1 MAAQPGGI
9 MVISKLSEFFQRPGS
24 CKAAAVA
31 LTAMALCGAVQAQ
44 QPQPASAI
52 GSLAVLLPNGKAGSG
67 IEVPDVEV
75 TLRDGGG
82 KVVATAATQIDGSFR
97 LAAPGQGVYQLCWV
111 IQGRADCKREV
122 VLKPG
127 ANALRKV
134 EVRLPSLLLHGR
146 VLTGDNRPCWVND
159 PFFSLDVSTRMSLSN
174 SQGQSVGTVRANSR
188 GDYLFAVDTAGSYQ
202 VRANCENAR
211 ATATASLTGSALQV
225 DLQLPNHAPR
235 IVELAARDGGKS
247 VTQAAP
253 GTPLKLT
260 VAASDRNGDTVEY
273 LWRDND
279 GKPLVAEPTG
289 SMVRVAAAAPGR
301 HSSYVVARDRRG
313 GYAFKRIDIEVGKPD
328 IQLSGIAI
336 DETTRAPIANAVAEF
351 GSLSTRTNAQGWFSL
366 TGPANKDERYV
377 LNIHHPGYAVASR
390 VYDRSSTGNTYELI
404 AAQVTRH
411 AAGDAI
417 DVVDTSSGGPCGKG
431 KEAPP
436 THQPPAR
443 KLQTVEYVDPE
454 SKDHRPLGA
463 DLIRKLT
470 DTPPCQHLGARIRIP
485 AGALVDAGKGKPAS
499 PIRMAMATLDP
510 TRRALPGD
518 YQAVDR
524 NGSRSE
530 LLSYGAVFAEFQGN
544 DGKPLNLLPGTV
556 AEVRVP
562 VPLAQRATAKPV
574 IDFWSYDEKNGRWVF
589 EGEAKLVNGPSGP
602 EYVGQAKH
610 FSTLNMDVSGLD
622 PAVSTCVRFE
632 VGASLAA
639 WSNLKL
645 RATVSYNGNAVQTKE
660 TFLNADQYHAVFRIP
675 FGTTFPPNTLRVELF
690 GTFAGQSVVLV
701 DNIINTDARP
711 KMTGTD
717 LWPDHPYSECGV
729 PVVLNADPIALP
741 AYATNDATGR
751 PYFLTGPGGAF
762 LPPDGDATA
771 TAYYAAIDPGNAK
784 DELGKW
790 WGLNGFNALD
800 GTGGTRAPYLNHNDL
815 GFGRDM
821 HCRQNGPNMAC
832 YVTNYGAADQNPAN
846 ADDAETQNVAK
857 RGATV
862 AMEYNEADGTQA
874 VQFYVFANTGP
885 SSVRLKFADLD
896 GFGPKP
902 VPQLCL
908 VCHGGNPTLAA
919 SGKAEHARF
928 REFDLPSFKY
938 SGNRSW
944 DFGAATLSAAEL
956 NAFATLNQ
964 LVSGTTPLT
973 SPVHALIG
981 NWYPGAVFVGA
992 PVLPTPPA
1000 GWLADTPAYHEVYGK
1015 TCRTCHLARDGGS
1028 SPPGYFTF
1036 NSLSNFLGTDGAVC
1050 GAGRVMPNAIVTYKN
1065 FWADTPRVLAFEV
1078 LMGLPLGT
1086 CQND

>member
-1 MAAQPGGI
+1 MTHFKRSDFLLHPGGSKGLA
-9 MVISKLSEFFQRPGS
+9 MVLM
-24 CKAAAVA
+24 
-31 LTAMALCGAVQAQ
+31 TMALCSPTQAQ
-44 QPQPASAI
+44 QAPQPASAI
-52 GSLAVLLPNGKAGSG
+52 GSLAVLPPNAKPGTG
-67 IEVPDVEV
+67 IEMPDVEV
-75 TLRDGGG
+75 TLRTGDN
-82 KVVATAATQIDGSFR
+82 KIVATATTQIDGSFR
-97 LAAPGQGVYQLCWV
+97 LAAPAQGVYQLCWT

-127 ANALRKV
+127 ANAVRKV
-134 EVRLPSLLLHGR
+134 EARLPALLLHGR

-159 PFFSLDVSTRMSLSN
+159 PFFNLNVSTRMSLAN
-174 SQGQSVGTVRANSR
+174 SQGQSVGTPLRANSR
-188 GDYLFAVDTAGSYQ
+188 GYYLFALDAAGSYQ

-211 ATATASLTGSALQV
+211 ITATASLTGGALQV
-225 DLQLPNHAPR
+225 DMQLPNHAPR
-235 IVELAARDGGKS
+235 ITEMAARNGTRS
-247 VTQAAP
+247 VVQAAP
-253 GTPLKLT
+253 GTSLKFT
-260 VAASDRNGDTVEY
+260 AVANDRNGDAVEY

-279 GKPLVAEPTG
+279 GQPVATNTTG
-289 SMVRVAAAAPGR
+289 ELVRVTAPTPGR

-313 GYAFKRIDIEVGKPD
+313 GYAFKRIDIEVGKPE
-328 IQLSGIAI
+328 IQISGIAI
-336 DETTRAPIANAVAEF
+336 DETTRAPIAKATAEF
-351 GSLSTRTNAQGWFSL
+351 GGLTTTTNAQGWFSL
-366 TGPANKDERYV
+366 TGPTNKDDRYV
-377 LNIHHPGYAVASR
+377 LNIHHPNYAVASR

-404 AAQVTRH
+404 TVQVTRH

-417 DVVDTSSGGPCGKG
+417 DVVDTGSGGPCGKG
-431 KEAPP
+431 KDSP
-436 THQPPAR
+436 TRPAAR
-443 KLQTVEYVDPE
+443 TLKTVEYVDPE
-454 SKDHRPLGA
+454 RKDPTPLGD

-485 AGALVDAGKGKPAS
+485 AGSLVDADKNKPVG

-530 LLSYGAVFAEFQGN
+530 LLSYGSVYAEFHGN

-562 VPLAQRATAKPV
+562 VPLAQRASAKPV
-574 IDFWSYDEKNGRWVF
+574 IDFWSYDEKSGRWVF
-589 EGEAKLVNGPSGP
+589 EGEARLVTGASGP
-602 EYVGQAKH
+602 EYLGKTQH

-622 PAVSTCVRFE
+622 PATSTCVRFE

-645 RATVSYNGNAVQTKE
+645 RATVSYNGNSVQTKE
-660 TFLNADQYHAVFRIP
+660 TLLNADQYHAVFRIP
-675 FGTTFPPNTLRVELF
+675 FGAAFPPNTLRVELF
-690 GTFAGQSVVLV
+690 GTFSGQSVVLV

-711 KMTGTD
+711 KMTGVN
-717 LWPDHPYSECGV
+717 LWPAYPYSECGV

-751 PYFLTGPGGAF
+751 PYFLTGPGGSF
-762 LPPDGDATA
+762 LPPNGEASA

-784 DELGKW
+784 DNLGNW

-821 HCRQNGPNMAC
+821 HCRQNGANVAC

-846 ADDAETQNVAK
+846 ANDAELQTEAK

-862 AMEYNEADGTQA
+862 AMEYNAADGTQA

-908 VCHGGNPTLAA
+908 VCHGGSPVLAA

-938 SGNRSW
+938 SGGRSW
-944 DFGAATLSAAEL
+944 DYGAATLSVTEL
-956 NAFATLNQ
+956 NNFATLNQ
-964 LVSGTTPLT
+964 LAGSTTPLT
-973 SPVHALIG
+973 SPVNALIG
-981 NWYPGAVFVGA
+981 NWYPGNVFVGA
-992 PVLPTPPA
+992 PVLPAPPA
-1000 GWLADTPAYHEVYGK
+1000 GWASDAPAYHEVYGK
-1015 TCRTCHLARDGGS
+1015 TCRTCHLARDNGTN
-1028 SPPGYFTF
+1028 PPGYLTF
-1036 NSLSNFLGTDGAVC
+1036 NGLSDFLGTDYVVC

-1065 FWADTPRVLAFEV
+1065 FWADTPRVLAFEA
-1078 LMGLPLGT
+1078 LMGLPAGT
-1086 CQND
+1086 CRND